1 MGQAGRL
8 ARKGLNGSLGL
19 REGGCHGQSALRTH
33 GAGAASRTVAGPQP
47 GPLTGAEEAIMIETE

>member
-33 GAGAASRTVAGPQP
+33 GVASRTVAGPQP